1 MSMSLALLTSQR
13 PRRSA
18 ATRRWRWGVAA
29 AVALAAGPGLAA
41 QSCVTAPGEPV
52 WAARVVAGDEIEL
65 VDGRRVRL
73 AGVESPRAPLIAR
86 GAARREAAAVASAA
100 REALGSAV
108 EGREIVLHQIGTD
121 RHGRAIGHL
130 YDIETGQWIE
140 ANLVRA
146 GHLRVVPSDE
156 GRPCVASLLA
166 IEGEARGARRGLWAT
181 TAFGMADVERAA
193 LLARVGRWVVLEGRV
208 RSVGRSGG
216 RIWLNFGED
225 FRRDFA
231 VVMKDNDLDRFR
243 AAGLD
248 PARMRGWIL
257 RVRGVLFLRDG
268 PRIAVEGPEDIE
280 RVTR

>member
-1 MSMSLALLTSQR
+1 MPKSVTLFS
-13 PRRSA
+13 PENPG
-18 ATRRWRWGVAA
+18 ATPVGGRWWVAA
-29 AVALAAGPGLAA
+29 AIVLAAGPGWAA
-41 QSCVTAPGEPV
+41 ETCVEAPGEPV

-65 VDGRRVRL
+65 VDGRRIRL
-73 AGVESPRAPLIAR
+73 AAVESPRAPLIAR
-86 GAARREAAAVASAA
+86 DAVRREAAAVAAAA
-100 REALGSAV
+100 RDALGAAV

-146 GHLRVVPSDE
+146 GHLRVVPSAE
-156 GRPCVASLLA
+156 GRSCVAALLP
-166 IEGEARGARRGLWAT
+166 IEDAARAARRGLWAT
-181 TAFGMADVERAA
+181 TAFAVSGTDRER
-193 LLARVGRWVVLEGRV
+193 LVARVGQWVVVEGRV
-208 RSVGRSGG
+208 RSVGHSGG
-216 RIWLNFGED
+216 RTWLNFGDD

-248 PARMRGWIL
+248 AGRMRGWTL

-268 PRIAVEGPEDIE
+268 PRITVEGPEDIE
-280 RVTR
+280 RVKR